1 MNERFIMGIV
11 IIIVAVVIYF
21 IAENQNTRKRDNN
34 EKNIKTKDNKEPDIY
49 PYEKKNILTKAE
61 YSFYM
66 TIRPLCDMYN
76 IIICPKVR
84 LEDIAE
90 VKKDTDNKFKYRGYV
105 KSRHIDFMLCD
116 NKLHILAG
124 LELDDNTHKN
134 NVDQIKSD
142 NFKNKLF
149 ETIGLTLF
157 RVKMS
162 EGDYTVQFN
171 NILKALGYIKTGNTI
186 SPTNTTSNS

>member
-21 IAENQNTRKRDNN
+21 IAENQNARKRDNN
-34 EKNIKTKDNKEPDIY
+34 ENNIKTKDNKEPDIY

-90 VKKDTDNKFKYRGYV
+90 VKKDTDNKLKYRGYV

-162 EGDYTVQFN
+162 EGDYTAQFN
-171 NILKALGYIKTGNTI
+171 NILKALGYIKTGDTI
-186 SPTNTTSNS
+186 SLTNTTSNS